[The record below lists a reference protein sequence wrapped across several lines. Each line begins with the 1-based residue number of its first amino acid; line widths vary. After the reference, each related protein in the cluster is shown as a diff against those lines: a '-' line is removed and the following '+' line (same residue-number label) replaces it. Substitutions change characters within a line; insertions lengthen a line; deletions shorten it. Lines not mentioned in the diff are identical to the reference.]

1 MMSLEFQ
8 SVFQN
13 LLRIEHV
20 VLHRVGFLE
29 YFCPEQS
36 QDFNPLAVAP

>member
-1 MMSLEFQ
+1 MSLESQ

-13 LLRIEHV
+13 LLNIEHV

-29 YFCPEQS
+29 YFYTEQS
-36 QDFNPLAVAP
+36 QDFNPLAAAP